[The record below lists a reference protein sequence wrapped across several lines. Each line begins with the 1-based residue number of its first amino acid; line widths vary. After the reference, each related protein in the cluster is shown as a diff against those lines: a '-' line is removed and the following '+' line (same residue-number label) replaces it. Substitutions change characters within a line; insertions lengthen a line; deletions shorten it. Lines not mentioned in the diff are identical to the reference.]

1 MNRRPSRSQKRGER
15 GSAIRR
21 TIFLV
26 ILLCPLPALALAL
39 AHLPAWI
46 EWPYLFG
53 ASGLASIFSYVA
65 YRSDKRRAEEGSWR
79 IPESTLHLADL
90 LGGWPGGLIA
100 QRQYRHKTAKT
111 SFQVVFWLT
120 VCAYQYAAADL
131 LTRGRITAYLAGLV
145 RTVLG

>member
-1 MNRRPSRSQKRGER
+1 MKPRSTRSQNRRDR
-15 GSAIRR
+15 GSATRR
-21 TIFLV
+21 AIFLV
-26 ILLCPLPALALAL
+26 ILLCVLPALAL
-39 AHLPAWI
+39 AHLPLWL
-46 EWPYLFG
+46 EWQYPAG
-53 ASGLASIFSYVA
+53 ECALASIFSYGA

-111 SFQVVFWLT
+111 PFQVVFWLT